1 MGGRVLVTGATGFLG
16 KAVLRRLGP
25 SGVGQG
31 RDLQR
36 CAALAAE
43 GLKVV
48 QWSLP
53 SPAPGCQELGQ
64 VDAIVH
70 CAGLSSPFG
79 RDEAFHEA
87 NVLGTQSVL
96 DFARTQGVKRF
107 VFISSPSIYFALG
120 DQLDVSEDIPLPT
133 PFTPYA
139 KSKIAAE
146 KLVSAA
152 IDLGPIILRPRGIY
166 GLGDNALLPRLLK
179 AASTRALPRFR
190 HGRARIDLTFIDD
203 VVEAVLTA
211 LNANQGIEGLAFNIS
226 GGEVLYVSE
235 IVEAACARAGIVP
248 RWRKMPLAPA
258 LLAAHLV
265 ETLALMRPDPREP
278 IVTRYGLGLFAFEQG
293 LDISRA
299 RVALGWTPQV
309 CFADGLESVFDKD
322 GIR

>member
-1 MGGRVLVTGATGFLG
+1 MGGHVLVTGATGFLG
-16 KAVLRRLGP
+16 KAVLRRLGRG
-25 SGVGQG
+25 GVGQG
-31 RDLQR
+31 RNFAQ

-53 SPAPGCQELGQ
+53 GPAPDRPELKK

-79 RDEAFHEA
+79 HDEAFHEA

-107 VFISSPSIYFALG
+107 VFISSPSIYFVLA
-120 DQLDVSEDIPLPT
+120 DQMGVPENMPLPP

-139 KSKIAAE
+139 KSKITAE

-152 IDLGPIILRPRGIY
+152 DDLGPIILRPRGIY
-166 GLGDNALLPRLLK
+166 GPGDSTLLPRLLK
-179 AASTRALPRFR
+179 AASARALPRFR
-190 HGRARIDLTFIDD
+190 QGRARIDLTFIDD
-203 VVEAVLTA
+203 AVQAVLSA
-211 LNANQGIEGLAFNIS
+211 LSAQRALEGQAFNIS
-226 GGEVLYVSE
+226 GGEVLPILE
-235 IVEAACARAGIVP
+235 IVESACGLAGIKP
-248 RWRKMPLAPA
+248 HWRAMPLTPA
-258 LLAAHLV
+258 LFAARMA
-265 ETLALMRPDPREP
+265 ETIALLRAEPREP
-278 IVTRYGLGLFAFEQG
+278 VVTRYALGLFAFEQS

-309 CFADGLESVFDKD
+309 RFADGLGRVFDK
-322 GIR
+322 GAIR